1 MDIKSAYELAMEK
14 VDKIGE
20 ATEEEKLRWK
30 YGPEGEKL
38 AARFLREDFDIVA
51 EVNKFDAKGAK
62 YVTDTATGIFIRNI
76 ALPRTDSIKAT
87 NKKAMNGIKALKK
100 DKTKTE
106 AVLSQMRRVFTHFTE
121 QGEQQRKQ
129 AFAQVKAAF
138 QMKVEQALAQQGSE
152 LPPGAK
158 IDIEKQPQFQ
168 EEWRKIQTQLDGQY
182 NKLLDEMK
190 ADLKDIP

>member
-1 MDIKSAYELAMEK
+1 MDIKSAYEIAMER

-30 YGPEGEKL
+30 YGPEGEKI

-51 EVNKFDAKGAK
+51 EVNKFDAMGAK
-62 YVTDTATGIFIRNI
+62 YVTGAAADIFIRNI
-76 ALPRTDSIKAT
+76 ALPRTDALKKT
-87 NKKAMNGIKALKK
+87 NKQAMDGIKALKK
-100 DKTKTE
+100 DKAKTE
-106 AVLSQMRRVFTHFTE
+106 AVLNQMRRVITHFSE

-129 AFAQVKAAF
+129 AYAQVKAAF

-152 LPPGAK
+152 LPPGTK
-158 IDIEKQPQFQ
+158 LDIEKQPQFQ

-182 NKLLDEMK
+182 TKLLDEMK
-190 ADLKDIP
+190 ADIKDIP